1 MNNDTLMVVLQVA
14 ALVFAVCVHE
24 SAHGAVAL
32 WCGDPTA
39 RDLGRITLNPLR
51 HVDPFGTILLPAM
64 LALSGAPVFGWAKP
78 VPVVLER
85 ARDPRRARLLVS
97 AAGPL
102 SNLILAGLF
111 AALASSLR
119 ALETAGPIAQCL
131 FWFAL
136 FSVLVNV
143 ALAVFNLLPVPPLD
157 GFGVLE
163 GLLPPSLDGLVATIR
178 RLGMPILLALI
189 FTGALRNILASGSP
203 LTRVAT
209 PLARIPGQIPRGGRV
224 LQSSRRTL
232 RGSSDAGS
240 DSQPR
245 GASHCCTACCSARHR
260 GLTPGPMARGWAVV
274 RRDARRASYRRCI
287 APRDRRR
294 RRARSMLATR
304 FGASGGG
311 LRRSRRCGCDS

>member
-111 AALASSLR
+111 AALASRLR

-157 GFGVLE
+157 GFGVVE

-178 RLGMPILLALI
+178 QLGMPILLALI
-189 FTGALRNILASGSP
+189 FTGALRNILGPAQ
-203 LTRVAT
+203 R
-209 PLARIPGQIPRGGRV
+209 LA
-224 LQSSRRTL
+224 
-232 RGSSDAGS
+232 
-240 DSQPR
+240 
-245 GASHCCTACCSARHR
+245 
-260 GLTPGPMARGWAVV
+260 V
-274 RRDARRASYRRCI
+274 RWLLGH
-287 APRDRRR
+287 P
-294 RRARSMLATR
+294 
-304 FGASGGG
+304 
-311 LRRSRRCGCDS
+311 

>member
-136 FSVLVNV
+136 FSGLVNV

-189 FTGALRNILASGSP
+189 FTGALRNILGPAQ
-203 LTRVAT
+203 R
-209 PLARIPGQIPRGGRV
+209 LA
-224 LQSSRRTL
+224 
-232 RGSSDAGS
+232 
-240 DSQPR
+240 
-245 GASHCCTACCSARHR
+245 
-260 GLTPGPMARGWAVV
+260 V
-274 RRDARRASYRRCI
+274 RWLLGH
-287 APRDRRR
+287 P
-294 RRARSMLATR
+294 
-304 FGASGGG
+304 
-311 LRRSRRCGCDS
+311 

>member
-119 ALETAGPIAQCL
+119 ALETAGPIAPCL

-189 FTGALRNILASGSP
+189 FTGALRNILGPAQ
-203 LTRVAT
+203 R
-209 PLARIPGQIPRGGRV
+209 LA
-224 LQSSRRTL
+224 
-232 RGSSDAGS
+232 
-240 DSQPR
+240 
-245 GASHCCTACCSARHR
+245 
-260 GLTPGPMARGWAVV
+260 V
-274 RRDARRASYRRCI
+274 RWLLGH
-287 APRDRRR
+287 P
-294 RRARSMLATR
+294 
-304 FGASGGG
+304 
-311 LRRSRRCGCDS
+311 